1 MQREW
6 TGSYLDGVTAIRR
19 RVTIRLLPNGLYVT
33 TEDGKTLVWRY
44 NEIRQTQGFY
54 AGEEVRLEHGG
65 PNPEVLIVPDRTFLA
80 GLTQL
85 MPRLASRVHDPARR
99 ATRIVLTLAAAVV
112 SIGIVAA
119 LYLWAIPALTALAA
133 PRVPVSWE
141 EQLGRTVVEQLAPP
155 EARCDDPAL
164 THRLDE
170 ILAALTAPLPR
181 SPYTFRVIVANDP
194 TFNALAAPGGY
205 IVVFRGLLK
214 KTRTPEELAG
224 VFAHEMQHVL
234 RRHTTRALLHHA
246 SAGLLLA
253 ALTGDASGAMA
264 FGLESAR
271 TIGFLQYS
279 RRHEMEADEEG
290 LQMVSAAGI
299 DPAGMIAF
307 FETLSEEAADL
318 PGMLK
323 YLSTHPSTA
332 ERIERLRALAA
343 RADRGPATPLPH
355 DDWLALRD
363 ACSARPD
370 PADDSP

>member
-6 TGSYLDGVTAIRR
+6 TGSYLDGVTAVRR
-19 RVTIRLLPNGLYVT
+19 RVAIRLLPNGLYVT
-33 TEDGKTLVWRY
+33 AEGGKTLVWRY
-44 NEIRQTQGFY
+44 DEIRQTQGFY

-65 PNPEVLIVPDRTFLA
+65 PNPEVLIVPDRTFLT
-80 GLTQL
+80 GLYQL
-85 MPRLASRVHDPARR
+85 VPQLASRVHDPARR
-99 ATRIVLTLAAAVV
+99 ATRVALTLAAAAV

-119 LYLWAIPALTALAA
+119 LYLWAIPALAALAA

-141 EQLGRTVVEQLAPP
+141 EHLGRTVTEQLSPP
-155 EARCDDPAL
+155 EARCDDPTL
-164 THRLDE
+164 TQRIDE
-170 ILAALTAPLPR
+170 ITAALTAPQPR
-181 SPYTFRVIVANDP
+181 SPYTFRVVVVDDP
-194 TFNALAAPGGY
+194 AFNALAAPGGY

-214 KTRTPEELAG
+214 NTNTPEELAG
-224 VFAHEMQHVL
+224 VLAHEMQHVL

-279 RRHEMEADEEG
+279 RRHETEADEEG
-290 LQMVSAAGI
+290 LRMMAAAGI

-307 FETLSEEAADL
+307 FETLNEESADL

-323 YLSTHPSTA
+323 YLSTHPSTT
-332 ERIERLRALAA
+332 ERIDHLRALAA
-343 RADRGPATPLPH
+343 RTERGPTISLPQ
-355 DDWLALRD
+355 DDWLTLRD
-363 ACSARPD
+363 ACTARPD

>member
-6 TGSYLDGVTAIRR
+6 TGSYLDGVTAVRR
-19 RVTIRLLPNGLYVT
+19 RVTIRLLPNGLFVT
-33 TEDGKTLVWRY
+33 TETGQTLSWRY
-44 NEIRQTQGFY
+44 DEIRQTQGFY
-54 AGEEVRLEHGG
+54 TGEEVRLEHGG
-65 PNPEVLIVPDRTFLA
+65 PNPEVLIVPDRTFLT
-80 GLTQL
+80 GLYQL
-85 MPRLASRVHDPARR
+85 VPRLASRVHDPARR
-99 ATRIVLTLAAAVV
+99 AARVVLTLAAAAV

-119 LYLWAIPALTALAA
+119 LYLWAIPALAALAA

-141 EQLGRTVVEQLAPP
+141 EQLGRSVVQRLAPP

-164 THRLDE
+164 TRRIEE
-170 ILAALTAPLPR
+170 IAAALTAPLPR
-181 SPYTFRVIVANDP
+181 SPYTFRIIVADDP
-194 TFNALAAPGGY
+194 AFNALAAPGGY

-214 KTRTPEELAG
+214 RTRTPEELAS
-224 VFAHEMQHVL
+224 VLAHEMQHVL

-271 TIGFLQYS
+271 TLGVLQYS
-279 RRHEMEADEEG
+279 RRHEAEADEEG
-290 LQMVSAAGI
+290 LRMVSAAGI

-307 FETLSEEAADL
+307 FETLNEEAADL

-323 YLSTHPSTA
+323 YLSTHPSTV
-332 ERIERLRALAA
+332 ERIDHLRALAA
-343 RADRGPATPLPH
+343 RADRGPTTPLPH

-363 ACSARPD
+363 ACSAHPE

>member
-6 TGSYLDGVTAIRR
+6 TGFYLDGVTADRR
-19 RVTIRLLPNGLYVT
+19 RVTIRLLPNGLFVT
-33 TEDGKTLVWRY
+33 TETGKTLSWRY
-44 NEIRQTQGFY
+44 DEIRQTQGFY
-54 AGEEVRLEHGG
+54 TGEEVRLEHGR
-65 PNPEVLIVPDRTFLA
+65 PNPEVLIVQDRTFLI
-80 GLTQL
+80 GLTRL
-85 MPRLASRVHDPARR
+85 MPRLATRVHDPARR
-99 ATRIVLTLAAAVV
+99 ATRVALTLAAAAV

-119 LYLWAIPALTALAA
+119 LYLWAIPALAALAA
-133 PRVPVSWE
+133 PRVPISWE
-141 EQLGRTVVEQLAPP
+141 EQLGRSVVQRLAPP

-164 THRLDE
+164 TRRIEE
-170 ILAALTAPLPR
+170 IAAALTAPLPR

-224 VFAHEMQHVL
+224 VLAHEMQHVL

-271 TIGFLQYS
+271 TLGVLQYS
-279 RRHEMEADEEG
+279 RRHEAEADEEG
-290 LQMVSAAGI
+290 LRMVAAAGI
-299 DPAGMIAF
+299 DPDGMIAF
-307 FETLSEEAADL
+307 FETLNEEAADL

-332 ERIERLRALAA
+332 ERIDHLRALAA
-343 RADRGPATPLPH
+343 HTNRGPTLSLPH

-363 ACSARPD
+363 ACSAHPD

>member
-65 PNPEVLIVPDRTFLA
+65 PNPEVLIVPDRTFLT
-80 GLTQL
+80 GLYHL
-85 MPRLASRVHDPARR
+85 VPRLASRVHDPARR
-99 ATRIVLTLAAAVV
+99 AARVALTLAAAVV